1 MKTKKRILVCPL
13 DWGLGH
19 ATRCIPVI
27 NELLRQD
34 AEVVIA
40 ADKRPLELL
49 KQEFPQLQFIVF
61 PGYDISYPEN
71 GSMVF
76 KMAFSIPEILRKIR
90 QEKTL
95 LKEIIGNEKIDGV
108 VSDNRYGLGIADV
121 PSVLILH
128 QLMIKSPFGEKLLHK
143 ITLNYIRSFS
153 FCWVPDF
160 AGKNNLSGD
169 LAHKFPLPENASFIG
184 PLSRFSGML
193 KHENAEKKYELLV
206 VISGPEPQRTVF
218 EKKVLNQLEELN
230 LKTLVVLG
238 KPEQNP
244 SRQNL
249 KKTEI
254 VSHLNATELYEA
266 IQDSELVLT
275 RPGYS
280 TIMDLAVMQKKA
292 VFVPTPGQTEQE
304 YLGKLFHEK
313 GIQLCV
319 KQNELNISRA
329 IAEAKNLKGFGE
341 LTAENLLSEKV
352 KQFLEKCEV
361 YFNLPTTSS

>member
-1 MKTKKRILVCPL
+1 MKVRKRILVCPL

-40 ADKRPLELL
+40 AEKRPLELL

-61 PGYDISYPEN
+61 PGYNISYPKN
-71 GSMVF
+71 GSMVL

-90 QEKTL
+90 QEKKL
-95 LKEIIGNEKIDGV
+95 LKEIIRKEKIDGV
-108 VSDNRYGLGIADV
+108 ISDNRYGLGIAEV
-121 PSVLILH
+121 PTVLILH

-143 ITLNYIRSFS
+143 VTLNYIRQFS
-153 FCWVPDF
+153 FCWIPDF
-160 AGKNNLSGD
+160 AGENNLSGD
-169 LAHKFPLPENASFIG
+169 LAHKYSLPENASFVG
-184 PLSRFSGML
+184 PLSRFSGFE
-193 KHENAEKKYELLV
+193 KSEIAEKKYDLLV

-218 EKKVLNQLEELN
+218 EKKVLNQLEVLD
-230 LKTLVVLG
+230 LRSLVVLG
-238 KPEQNP
+238 KPEQD
-244 SRQNL
+244 SSQQNL
-249 KKTEI
+249 KNTNV
-254 VSHLNATELYEA
+254 VSHLNATELYNA
-266 IQDSELVLT
+266 IQESKLVLT

-304 YLGKLFHEK
+304 YLGNLFHEK

-319 KQNELNISRA
+319 KQSDLNISKA
-329 IAEAKNLKGFGE
+329 ISEAKNYQGFGE
-341 LTAENLLSEKV
+341 YPLENMLSEKV
-352 KQFLEKCEV
+352 KLFLEKC
-361 YFNLPTTSS
+361 